1 MTARGEEGTDS
12 PEQIQWDAG
21 KGDGAACDRGFLLST
36 AAEISVMTSPTG
48 KGSINVI
55 ARW

>member
-1 MTARGEEGTDS
+1 M
-12 PEQIQWDAG
+12 DAG
-21 KGDGAACDRGFLLST
+21 KGASCDCGFLLST

-55 ARW
+55 ARLERGFSSGSMYFFSC